1 MEVTPIIFERNLRT
15 VCGTWTI
22 DEYIAYLKTTN
33 LSQKECKKAIKNF
46 KEGEE
51 MLRDMCEAECYGC
64 SYDLLKCMSISSCR
78 SIVENHN
85 GLQGGDGN
93 KINTLTQDIGALK
106 IEKTNKSPL
115 KRKDATSGSVVLV
128 EEAKKKKDKQE
139 KKAQDIID
147 KASGTFI
154 TSKKKKK
161 VKLYWKGQY
170 CPICKERFTV
180 WKKENKDE
188 RVVRAHPNL
197 KKGDEHQ
204 CYFHKKCLMEWL
216 KDKEGEKRT
225 CPKCGELSQY
235 HPDKM
240 KKNVAGIVK
249 KISTIYDCPEWN
261 DDMKCVQD
269 FDYEGGDNPD
279 SIKCIPEQEVL
290 GYGKHELSDQHCY
303 RQNKLKEWV
312 DSGKSYSP
320 VLGSSHPFS
329 NDDLELIKGNMLEQ
343 EQNVILS
350 MVNNVLGR
358 FLSGIEEWKVNTK
371 NKDRMASSDLKMQAA
386 KATAGATGGM
396 MAAYLGFGFAT
407 GGAGLAIGAVAGAA
421 ASIGWLRNK
430 VTTAGIDLGI
440 WIVKDPKTAMMFM
453 MVVKMGLKSMCKEM
467 AKALQRQTFER
478 KSTSGY
484 YADKASGVLSII
496 GEAGEISVGGI
507 MRGCLN
513 GEKWKA
519 LWANGGDFAASCVAS
534 VVPGGTL
541 VKGAASFVVGG
552 IVGAAEEA
560 TKTGIELAAYQQ
572 DISKGTELVIE
583 ILQMVLNPV
592 KCMQQHGIVK
602 YTSCGQLQLDER
614 ACKGAPECKFV
625 PGGVSQVSRCEEQP
639 CEDRESKDLCERGGK
654 CVFQANKCRAAGYT
668 EGWFS

>member
-46 KEGEE
+46 KEGEQ

-78 SIVENHN
+78 SIVENYN
-85 GLQGGDGN
+85 NLQGGAGN
-93 KINTLTQDIGALK
+93 KI
-106 IEKTNKSPL
+106 PL
-115 KRKDATSGSVVLV
+115 KRKNATSGSVVLV
-128 EEAKKKKDKQE
+128 EEAKKKKDEQE
-139 KKAQDIID
+139 KKAQEMID
-147 KASGTFI
+147 KASGTFV

-161 VKLYWKGQY
+161 AKLHWKGQS
-170 CPICKERFTV
+170 CPICMEPFTV
-180 WKKENKDE
+180 WKKENNDE

-204 CYFHKKCLMEWL
+204 CYFHKKCLMTWL
-216 KDKEGEKRT
+216 QNKEGEKRT
-225 CPKCGELSQY
+225 CPKCGKMSQY

-261 DDMKCVQD
+261 DDIKCVQD
-269 FDYEGGDNPD
+269 FDYEGSNDPD
-279 SIKCIPEQEVL
+279 SIKCIPDKEVL

-303 RQNKLKEWV
+303 RQKKLKKWV
-312 DSGKSYSP
+312 DDGKNYSP
-320 VLGSSHPFS
+320 ALGASHQFT
-329 NDDLELIKGNMLEQ
+329 NDDLQLIKGKMLEQ

-358 FLSGIEEWKVNTK
+358 FLSGIEEWKVNVK
-371 NKDRMASSDLKMQAA
+371 NKVRMTASDLKMEAA
-386 KATAGATGGM
+386 KATVGAATGVAAAAWFGATV
-396 MAAYLGFGFAT
+396 AT
-407 GGAGLAIGAVAGAA
+407 GGATLLVGGVMGAA
-421 ASIGWLRNK
+421 ASFGWLRNK
-430 VTTAGIDLGI
+430 VIKAGIDLGI

-467 AKALQRQTFER
+467 AKATQRATFER

-484 YADKASGVLSII
+484 YADKAKGVL
-496 GEAGEISVGGI
+496 GTMTEGLEISAGGI
-507 MRGCLN
+507 MRACLD
-513 GEKWKA
+513 GEKWKQV
-519 LWANGGDFAASCVAS
+519 WANGGDLAASAVAS
-534 VVPGGTL
+534 VVPGGTF

-572 DISKGTELVIE
+572 DISKGTELVMD
-583 ILQMVLNPV
+583 ILQMILDPV

-614 ACKGAPECKFV
+614 ACRGAPECRFI
-625 PGGVSQVSRCEEQP
+625 PGGNSQTSRCEEQP

-654 CVFQANKCRAAGYT
+654 CVFKANKCRTAGYT